1 MILLARRF
9 FFYAYVH
16 MHNNIHVPCSMCRC
30 LVNHEDGNPSVI
42 QFLSCGS
49 GGVAELASN
58 LDDGQY
64 MYALGE

>member
-1 MILLARRF
+1 
-9 FFYAYVH
+9 

-49 GGVAELASN
+49 GSVAELASN